1 MFCAI
6 KTTSATTMR
15 VADPPTNADPARVR
29 GTCPTALAASAGDTA
44 AEGHSIVD
52 AMPNSSGARLRA
64 TTPLLTGTVTSTSHA
79 WDRHPG
85 MVQNRRDLGVDRL
98 EST

>member
-1 MFCAI
+1 MLIRRGCE
-6 KTTSATTMR
+6 
-15 VADPPTNADPARVR
+15 ARVR
-29 GTCPTALAASAGDTA
+29 LRWRLPRGDTA

-52 AMPNSSGARLRA
+52 AMTNSSGARLRA